1 MAFHSQA
8 ASLQCGS
15 SREGRRAVLSLPGRN
30 LLKFHQ
36 ANGMK
41 PVGVRGR
48 TAVMVLKQARSLRE
62 NTCCAASLAKTNYL
76 GLGRHGL
83 QRLPR
88 RKETCSDLARA
99 REPGPGQPDRAGGPF
114 AALAA
119 ACWFLQHAHTPSG
132 VVSRG
137 WRVSE
142 AVGAPGSLEQAG
154 QAPLVARRPGAGG
167 FDIPGC
173 THARRRQAAISTD
186 SSVCRCNGGLMC
198 LKDCETLL
206 GNSAGRPGPAADSDR
221 CTAKIRDR
229 APNPR
234 SKRVKSLRPGCDLDS
249 ELIR

>member
-99 REPGPGQPDRAGGPF
+99 RDSEPGQPDRAGGPF

-132 VVSRG
+132 VVANRLILSN
-137 WRVSE
+137 
-142 AVGAPGSLEQAG
+142 P
-154 QAPLVARRPGAGG
+154 PGAGG

-186 SSVCRCNGGLMC
+186 SSVCRCHGGLMC